1 MKLKDYAIQSIAT
14 KPIPAVLTI
23 VVERDLAALL
33 SELAAEHDE
42 TPEQLFVRLVQ
53 KEHFERH
60 AEWVPLLGECT
71 PKVCMSQKCF
81 MQQGSE
87 GKR

>member
-14 KPIPAVLTI
+14 RPIPVAVTI
-23 VVERDLAALL
+23 VVERELAALL
-33 SELAAEHDE
+33 TELAAEHDE

-60 AEWVPLLGECT
+60 ADWLPMMGECT
-71 PKVCMSQKCF
+71 PKVCMSNKCF
-81 MQQGSE
+81 MKR
-87 GKR
+87 GKP